1 MERYLR
7 KYGDAALIG
16 DLQKLADSHGDSRN
30 RFYEEVVGQLS
41 RVVDMAESYIREES
55 ARLSHTLERLIGR
68 VPEFRQLGL
77 GDVEERLAALS
88 RESEVVIEKLR
99 ARLEEIRGGKTAYLT
114 LDELFDLIKELDE
127 LWDITRRFVQFY
139 SQIYSD
145 LAPLFLI
152 TT

>member
-16 DLQKLADSHGDSRN
+16 DLLKLADSHGDSRN